1 MIMDG
6 LLLLD
11 GSVSSSGVLSGTA
24 VNSGTTFTTSAPTAS
39 ANIIDTSQL
48 ASAAKGYGRDLG
60 PGDDL
65 SLVVMVQTTFTGSGS
80 TLQIAL
86 QYAPDNGTG
95 APGTFV
101 TMLQSVPY
109 TLSQL
114 TAGSELLRMQLPPV
128 SPQPPGGSFIPKYI
142 QLSYTV
148 GTANMTAGAIIS
160 SIVIDREALGPLL
173 GYQSGY
179 SNLYL

>member
-1 MIMDG
+1 MIMDA

-11 GSVSSSGVLSGTA
+11 GSVSAAGVLSGTA
-24 VNSGTTFTTSAPTAS
+24 VNSGTTFTSSAATSS

-48 ASAAKGYGRDLG
+48 ASSAKGYGRDLG

-65 SLVVMVQTTFTGSGS
+65 SLVVMVQTTFAGSSS

-86 QYAPDNGTG
+86 QYAPDNGSG
-95 APGTFV
+95 SPGTFV
-101 TMLQSVPY
+101 TMVQSAAY
-109 TLSQL
+109 TLTQL
-114 TAGSELLRMQLPPV
+114 TAGSELLRIQLPPV
-128 SPQPPGGSFIPKYI
+128 SPQGPGGSFIPKFI

-148 GTANMTAGAIIS
+148 GTANMTAGAIVAAIL
-160 SIVIDREALGPLL
+160 IDREALGPYL

-179 SNLYL
+179 SNQYL